1 LNDVNY
7 SSHHEPAAF
16 DDWLQTLRDKVGQ
29 RQILARLTRLS
40 LGNWGLQASWRRC
53 GELGI
58 DSGPGYGAYCWRDGD
73 VVVVALGGGDK
84 STQQKDIAKAQAMA
98 KELKG

>member
-1 LNDVNY
+1 MLGSHVGLQASSAFPELRLSSVSRLNDVNY

-40 LGNWGLQASWRRC
+40 LGNWGLQASWRR
-53 GELGI
+53 
-58 DSGPGYGAYCWRDGD
+58 
-73 VVVVALGGGDK
+73 GG
-84 STQQKDIAKAQAMA
+84 
-98 KELKG
+98 

>member
-1 LNDVNY
+1 MELSFMLGSHVGLQASSAFPELRLSSVSRLNDVNY

-40 LGNWGLQASWRRC
+40 LGNWGLHASWRR
-53 GELGI
+53 
-58 DSGPGYGAYCWRDGD
+58 
-73 VVVVALGGGDK
+73 GG
-84 STQQKDIAKAQAMA
+84 
-98 KELKG
+98 